1 MTPQELQSK
10 VLDYLSKNVDKGYCP
25 RVEVSSARYEEYLNT
40 YFYDITVYFI
50 CEIKAD
56 KEDVYHPDPV
66 LETYD
71 PVSDDLDCVL
81 EYIASEIRMHE
92 IEDNRRYDETGAS
105 Y

>member
-10 VLDYLSKNVDKGYCP
+10 VLDYLSKNIDKAYCP
-25 RVEVSSARYEEYLNT
+25 RVFIKKIFFVYEI
-40 YFYDITVYFI
+40 DVYVV

-56 KEDVYHPDPV
+56 KEDVYIGDPIYE
-66 LETYD
+66 LYD
-71 PVSDDLDCVL
+71 PESDDLDCVL

-92 IEDNRRYDETGAS
+92 IEDKRRYDETGAG

>member
-10 VLDYLSKNVDKGYCP
+10 VLDYLSKHIDTDYRP
-25 RVEVSSARYEEYLNT
+25 RVEIQKSGM
-40 YFYDITVYFI
+40 YFILVYFV

-56 KEDVYHPDPV
+56 KEDVYNPDPV
-66 LETYD
+66 IETYD
-71 PVSDDLDCVL
+71 PESDDLECVL
-81 EYIASEIRMHE
+81 DYIAFEIRMHE